1 MNLLI
6 ELALLIQT
14 PVMAVIALKTLQEIL
29 KVAIVLD
36 AVATLYMVVIVANP
50 LIAQQLHIQKL
61 HIKPAQLIVKQ
72 QIQMKPL
79 IHFQNKKVNKW
90 ILI

>member
-6 ELALLIQT
+6 KLALPIQI
-14 PVMAVIALKTLQEIL
+14 PVMAVIALKTLQEML
-29 KVAIVLD
+29 KVAIVLN
-36 AVATLYMVVIVANP
+36 VVVMLYIVVIVANP

>member
-6 ELALLIQT
+6 ELALPIQI
-14 PVMAVIALKTLQEIL
+14 PVMAVIVLKTLQEIL
-29 KVAIVLD
+29 EVAIVLD

-79 IHFQNKKVNKW
+79 IHFQNKR
-90 ILI
+90 

>member
-6 ELALLIQT
+6 ELALPIQI
-14 PVMAVIALKTLQEIL
+14 PVMAVIVLKTLQEIL

>member
-14 PVMAVIALKTLQEIL
+14 PVMVVIALKTLQEML
-29 KVAIVLD
+29 KAVIVLD

>member
-6 ELALLIQT
+6 ELALPIQI
-14 PVMAVIALKTLQEIL
+14 PVMAVIVLKTLQEIL

-79 IHFQNKKVNKW
+79 IHFQNKR
-90 ILI
+90 